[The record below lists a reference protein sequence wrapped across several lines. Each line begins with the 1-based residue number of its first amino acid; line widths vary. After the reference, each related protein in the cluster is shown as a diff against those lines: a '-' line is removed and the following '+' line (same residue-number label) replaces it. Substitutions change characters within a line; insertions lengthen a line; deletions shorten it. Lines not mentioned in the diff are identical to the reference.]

1 MGSQPFL
8 HFSCSF
14 SVIIVVKMK
23 RSRPE
28 KGISRGAPPV
38 RKFLTEAAEN
48 RYKESVKRNQKLIEE
63 RGFAL
68 DESLPYF
75 LRKKLE
81 DRVCA

>member
-1 MGSQPFL
+1 MGVCDGSQPLL
-8 HFSCSF
+8 HFSGS

-38 RKFLTEAAEN
+38 RKFLTEAAET

-63 RGFAL
+63 RGLHWMNRCHTF
-68 DESLPYF
+68 
-75 LRKKLE
+75 
-81 DRVCA
+81 